1 MKKLDTR
8 LLRLIRYSKGQF
20 ISVTVVVAVAL
31 CIYILLNVT
40 GVNFRN
46 AIFSYYEITNFN
58 DIHVQLVRLPQ
69 SAVDEVKTLPGIKEA
84 QGRISVDVPLK
95 VEDEDE
101 RIRIRLISISD
112 EEQINIL
119 YPVQGKSGDLGLDNA
134 LILEQ
139 FAQARNIRIGD
150 TIYPTMN
157 GREYPLTVSGIVSS
171 AEYVYLMENEQS
183 ILPAPDQFGVAYVHE
198 EFARSATGF
207 RDSFNELLVTLRD
220 QNQIDD
226 QVDKL
231 EDKLDSYGVK
241 RIIKRDDQLSHNV
254 LMQEVD
260 GIEKMAQSVPLLFL
274 FVAALIIFIMLSR
287 IVKNDRM
294 AIGILKALGYGNI
307 SVLSHY
313 TKYALIISILGS
325 ILGIGSG
332 LLLTRPLSQVY
343 AFYFNLPI
351 ISNQIQFS
359 YMINALLLTMAF
371 CVTAGFLG
379 ARPVL
384 KILPADSLRPEA
396 PKSGKHIL
404 LEKIPLIWH
413 NLSFSWKM
421 VIRNIVRSK
430 RRFILLMLGLS
441 LSYAINTV
449 PMYLAE
455 VMPEMFRL
463 QYQEFQK
470 LDYSVEFTHPLHQR
484 AIRELDHLIPTD
496 EIEGKLE
503 YPFELTNGWLKKT
516 VTIIGIPKDT
526 KIYNFYDLHDYPLQL
541 PDSGIILTETLAR
554 NLQVQEGDQITVKH
568 FVPGREDISLKV
580 SGIIRQ
586 YLGTNAYME
595 LDYMGEALLDQDM
608 ITGVNILSAYNPK
621 EDLKDVKNIASVN
634 STEDMKNLFWE
645 YLDTMNLSVY
655 LYLIF
660 GGILAFA
667 VIYNGTTISIAERN
681 REFASLRVMGFDKK
695 DIFRLL
701 SMENLLMALLAIL
714 LGIPLGI
721 GMIHVVVQSFSSDMI
736 SLPLILVPK
745 IFILTLIATIVF
757 VIIAQLAA
765 REKIYRMDFIDALK
779 SRIS

>member
-1 MKKLDTR
+1 
-8 LLRLIRYSKGQF
+8 
-20 ISVTVVVAVAL
+20 
-31 CIYILLNVT
+31 
-40 GVNFRN
+40 
-46 AIFSYYEITNFN
+46 
-58 DIHVQLVRLPQ
+58 
-69 SAVDEVKTLPGIKEA
+69 
-84 QGRISVDVPLK
+84 
-95 VEDEDE
+95 
-101 RIRIRLISISD
+101 
-112 EEQINIL
+112 
-119 YPVQGKSGDLGLDNA
+119 
-134 LILEQ
+134 
-139 FAQARNIRIGD
+139 
-150 TIYPTMN
+150 
-157 GREYPLTVSGIVSS
+157 
-171 AEYVYLMENEQS
+171 
-183 ILPAPDQFGVAYVHE
+183 
-198 EFARSATGF
+198 
-207 RDSFNELLVTLRD
+207 
-220 QNQIDD
+220 
-226 QVDKL
+226 
-231 EDKLDSYGVK
+231 
-241 RIIKRDDQLSHNV
+241 
-254 LMQEVD
+254 
-260 GIEKMAQSVPLLFL
+260 
-274 FVAALIIFIMLSR
+274 
-287 IVKNDRM
+287 
-294 AIGILKALGYGNI
+294 
-307 SVLSHY
+307 
-313 TKYALIISILGS
+313 
-325 ILGIGSG
+325 
-332 LLLTRPLSQVY
+332 
-343 AFYFNLPI
+343 
-351 ISNQIQFS
+351 
-359 YMINALLLTMAF
+359 
-371 CVTAGFLG
+371 
-379 ARPVL
+379 
-384 KILPADSLRPEA
+384 
-396 PKSGKHIL
+396 
-404 LEKIPLIWH
+404 
-413 NLSFSWKM
+413 
-421 VIRNIVRSK
+421 
-430 RRFILLMLGLS
+430 MLGLS